1 MTRTHSLLIAIFT
14 IIAIVMAACDEKE
27 SLPITF
33 GLTNNP
39 ECKSFDKSAALNEKA
54 DSLSCIEYS
63 YNSESKTL
71 TMKHIN
77 AGFNCC
83 PGKIS
88 FDAIF
93 RNDTLIIEESE
104 TSSLCD
110 CNCLYDLEMEFK
122 NIVDEKFQV
131 MIIEPYCG
139 DCEKIIFEINLKSKR
154 NGEWCSV
161 RKNYPW
167 GMSSLYRD

>member
-1 MTRTHSLLIAIFT
+1 MKRTHFLLIVILST
-14 IIAIVMAACDEKE
+14 VVILLAACDEKE

-33 GLTNNP
+33 GLTNSP
-39 ECKSFDKSAALNEKA
+39 ECKNIDKSAAFNEKA
-54 DSLSCIEYS
+54 DSLSCIEYT

-71 TMKHIN
+71 ILKHIN

-88 FDAIF
+88 FDATF
-93 RNDTLIIEESE
+93 SNDTLIIEESE
-104 TSSLCD
+104 TSSLCN

-122 NIVDEKFQV
+122 NFTDQNFQIK
-131 MIIEPYCG
+131 IIEPYLG
-139 DCEKIIFEINLKSKR
+139 NCEEINFRIDLKSDK

-161 RKNYPW
+161 RKSYPW
-167 GMSSLYRD
+167 GMNSIY

>member
-1 MTRTHSLLIAIFT
+1 MKRTHFLLIVILST
-14 IIAIVMAACDEKE
+14 VVILLAACDEKE

-33 GLTNNP
+33 GLTNSP
-39 ECKSFDKSAALNEKA
+39 ECKNIDKSAAFNEKA
-54 DSLSCIEYS
+54 DSLSCIEYT

-71 TMKHIN
+71 ILKHIN

-88 FDAIF
+88 FDATF
-93 RNDTLIIEESE
+93 SNDTLIIEESE

-110 CNCLYDLEMEFK
+110 CSCLYDLEMEFK
-122 NIVDEKFQV
+122 NFTDQNFQIK
-131 MIIEPYCG
+131 IIEPYLG
-139 DCEKIIFEINLKSKR
+139 NCEEINFRIDLKSDK

-161 RKNYPW
+161 RKSYPW
-167 GMSSLYRD
+167 GMNSIY

>member
-1 MTRTHSLLIAIFT
+1 MRRTHCLLIT
-14 IIAIVMAACDEKE
+14 ILSAVVILFAACDEKE

-33 GLTNNP
+33 GLTNIP
-39 ECKSFDKSAALNEKA
+39 ECKDLDKSAMLGEKA

-71 TMKHIN
+71 TLKHIN

-83 PGKIS
+83 PGRIS
-88 FDAIF
+88 FDATF

-104 TSSLCD
+104 TSSLCN

-122 NIVDEKFQV
+122 NFTDQNFLVKV
-131 MIIEPYCG
+131 IEPYCG
-139 DCEKIIFEINLKSKR
+139 DCEAINFRIDLKSDK
-154 NGEWCSV
+154 NGEWCVV

-167 GMSSLYRD
+167 GMSSMY